1 MADAYLLVKM
11 KTINIMTFKLKL
23 VRFVLLMIV
32 KLVKVKLDVR
42 DATGLD
48 NPVKQR
54 TNVDVSILLLKE
66 LLDMK

>member
-1 MADAYLLVKM
+1 
-11 KTINIMTFKLKL
+11 
-23 VRFVLLMIV
+23 MIV

-66 LLDMK
+66 LLDMKQQLILLEVKYMYQN